1 MDPAVAA
8 GIRRTASGEEYMDL
22 SKIAQDLTAT
32 MSPESAS
39 YEIGPDGKELVL
51 EFSEADKSR
60 LRNVCKQVNE
70 LQAKAGNPSVQ
81 NPSGPSPQPYMMGMG
96 MMQNAYSSPES
107 MEYATMLEEDLG
119 FEVSVEQN
127 VLVEEEDFTIRPQL
141 RESRE
146 KFYVCV
152 EKLMPDGTRKL
163 FGEEEAV
170 KAVKE
175 YEAKTAKRAAAN
187 SDFKDEATSKWV
199 TESMFEV
206 YNLATEL
213 RRYNTVLAEQLLWF
227 QHESEPDDFD
237 KFKAKCLKKLIE
249 YRSRDPLAEIKSN
262 PLITRDGNVYIA
274 EGKEIND
281 KEFNEYRKMLSDALE
296 EETQKEKEQHAID
309 KYVEESDKRLSGLR
323 QELNALTKHDNPK
336 AAIHELQMMTNIC
349 ICTTQEEYE
358 RECKWRDRLNK
369 QWNPAQLDSQNK
381 YLVYKKLMRCCAD
394 EVPEG
399 MTYDQWFDDWWNKP
413 VEAAESTFNPSYI
426 AAMKMQMRFTNIVN
440 NQPTPEQLKASYDA
454 ETARRQ
460 RAFDLGMVDP
470 NMDLNQFLNGPYG
483 ASFLMHRTMENIR
496 KRQQQ
501 SLLNKYDPNKLHDI
515 FRQKDPE
522 REAMFGPTPDYDTLV
537 NSEEYQKRRKLFVES
552 IYQKN
557 SLGTLHGGGSH
568 G

>member
-8 GIRRTASGEEYMDL
+8 GIRRTASGEEYMDM
-22 SKIAQDLTAT
+22 SKIAQDLAST

-60 LRNVCKQVNE
+60 IRNVCKQVDE
-70 LQAKAGNPSVQ
+70 LQAKAGNSPVQ

-96 MMQNAYSSPES
+96 MMHSAYSSPES
-107 MEYATMLEEDLG
+107 MEYASMLEEDLG

-127 VLVEEEDFTIRPQL
+127 VPVEEEDFTARPPR

-170 KAVKE
+170 KAVEE
-175 YEAKTAKRAAAN
+175 YEAKTAAAN

-199 TESMFEV
+199 TESMSEV

-213 RRYNTVLAEQLLWF
+213 RRYNSVLAEQLLWF
-227 QHESEPDDFD
+227 QHESEPADFD
-237 KFKAKCLKKLIE
+237 RFKAKCLKKLIE
-249 YRSRDPLAEIKSN
+249 YRSRDPLAEVKSN
-262 PLITRDGNVYIA
+262 PLITRNGKVFIA
-274 EGKEIND
+274 EGKEID
-281 KEFNEYRKMLSDALE
+281 EKEFNEYRKMISDALE
-296 EETQKEKEQHAID
+296 EETQKEKEQHVID
-309 KYVEESDKRLSGLR
+309 KYVEESDRRLSGLR
-323 QELNALTKHDNPK
+323 QELSALTKHDNPK

-349 ICTTQEEYE
+349 ICTTQDEYE
-358 RECKWRDRLNK
+358 RECKWRDRLNR

-399 MTYDQWFDDWWNKP
+399 MTYDQWFDDWWNRP
-413 VEAAESTFNPSYI
+413 VQAAESTYRPSYI
-426 AAMKMQMRFTNIVN
+426 AAMKMQMRFTNIVSS
-440 NQPTPEQLKASYDA
+440 QPTPEQIKASYDA

-483 ASFLMHRTMENIR
+483 ASFLMHRTMECIR

-501 SLLNKYDPNKLHDI
+501 SLLNKYDPNRLHDI

-522 REAMFGPTPDYDTLV
+522 KEALFGPRPDYDTLV

>member
-8 GIRRTASGEEYMDL
+8 GIRRTASGEEYMDM
-22 SKIAQDLTAT
+22 SKIAQDLAST
-32 MSPESAS
+32 MSPESAT

-60 LRNVCKQVNE
+60 IRNVCKQVDE
-70 LQAKAGNPSVQ
+70 LQAKAGNSPIQ

-96 MMQNAYSSPES
+96 MMQSAYSSPES
-107 MEYATMLEEDLG
+107 MEYASMLEEDLG

-127 VLVEEEDFTIRPQL
+127 VLVEEEDSTTRPPR

-163 FGEEEAV
+163 FGDEESV
-170 KAVKE
+170 KEVKE
-175 YEAKTAKRAAAN
+175 YEAKIAAAN

-199 TESMFEV
+199 TESMSEV

-213 RRYNTVLAEQLLWF
+213 RRYNSVLAEQLLWF
-227 QHESEPDDFD
+227 QHESEPADFD
-237 KFKAKCLKKLIE
+237 RFKAKCLKKLIE
-249 YRSRDPLAEIKSN
+249 YRSRDPLAEVKSN
-262 PLITRDGNVYIA
+262 PLITRNGKVFIA
-274 EGKEIND
+274 EGKEID
-281 KEFNEYRKMLSDALE
+281 EKEFNEYRKMISDALE

-309 KYVEESDKRLSGLR
+309 KYVEESDRRLSGLR
-323 QELNALTKHDNPK
+323 KELSALTKHDNPK

-349 ICTTQEEYE
+349 ICTTQDEYE
-358 RECKWRDRLNK
+358 RECKWRDRLNR

-413 VEAAESTFNPSYI
+413 VEAAESTYRPSYI

-440 NQPTPEQLKASYDA
+440 SQPTPEQLKASYDA

-483 ASFLMHRTMENIR
+483 ASFLMHRTMECIR

-501 SLLNKYDPNKLHDI
+501 SLLNKYDPNRLHDI

-522 REAMFGPTPDYDTLV
+522 KEALFGPRPDYDTLV

>member
-127 VLVEEEDFTIRPQL
+127 VPVEEEDFTIRPQL

-152 EKLMPDGTRKL
+152 DKLMPDGTRKL

-175 YEAKTAKRAAAN
+175 YEAKTAAAN

-274 EGKEIND
+274 EGKEINE

-323 QELNALTKHDNPK
+323 QELDALTKHDNPK

-413 VEAAESTFNPSYI
+413 VEAAENTYRPSYI
-426 AAMKMQMRFTNIVN
+426 AAMKMQMRFMNIVN

>member
-8 GIRRTASGEEYMDL
+8 GIRHTASGEEYVDMA
-22 SKIAQDLTAT
+22 KIAQDLTST
-32 MSPESAS
+32 IKPESAN
-39 YEIGPDGKELVL
+39 YEIGPDGKEIVL

-60 LRNVCKQVNE
+60 LLNVCKQVNE
-70 LQAKAGNPSVQ
+70 LQAKAGNHSDQ

-96 MMQNAYSSPES
+96 MMHSAYSSPES
-107 MEYATMLEEDLG
+107 MEYAAMLEEDLG
-119 FEVSVEQN
+119 FEVSVENN
-127 VLVEEEDFTIRPQL
+127 VTVEEEDFTIRPQL

-163 FGEEEAV
+163 FGDDESV
-170 KAVKE
+170 KQVKE
-175 YEAKTAKRAAAN
+175 YEAKLKAAAAN
-187 SDFKDEATSKWV
+187 SDFKDQATRKWV
-199 TESMFEV
+199 TESMYDV

-213 RRYNTVLAEQLLWF
+213 RRYNSMLAEQLLWF
-227 QHESEPDDFD
+227 QHESEPADFD
-237 KFKAKCLKKLIE
+237 KFKAKCLRKLFE
-249 YRSRDPLAEIKSN
+249 YRSKDPLANVKSN
-262 PLITRDGNVYIA
+262 PLVTKDGRVFIS
-274 EGKEIND
+274 EGKDVDE
-281 KEFNEYRKMLSDALE
+281 KEFNEYRKKISDALKE
-296 EETQKEKEQHAID
+296 ESQKEKEQHVID

-323 QELNALTKHDNPK
+323 QELNALTSHDNPK
-336 AAIHELQMMTNIC
+336 AAINELQMMTNIC
-349 ICTTQEEYE
+349 VCTTQEEYE
-358 RECKWRDRLNK
+358 RECNWRDRLNR
-369 QWNPAQLDSQNK
+369 QWNPAQLDSQNN

-413 VEAAESTFNPSYI
+413 IEKAENAYNPARI

-460 RAFDLGMVDP
+460 RAFDQGMVDP

-501 SLLNKYDPNKLHDI
+501 SLLNKYDPNKLHEL

-537 NSEEYQKRRKLFVES
+537 NSEEYQKRRKMFVES

>member
-8 GIRRTASGEEYMDL
+8 GIRRTASGEEYMDM
-22 SKIAQDLTAT
+22 SKIAQDLAST

-60 LRNVCKQVNE
+60 IRNVCKQVDE
-70 LQAKAGNPSVQ
+70 LQAKAGNSPVQ

-96 MMQNAYSSPES
+96 MMHSAYSSPES
-107 MEYATMLEEDLG
+107 MEYASMLEEDLG

-127 VLVEEEDFTIRPQL
+127 VPVEEEDFTTRPPR

-170 KAVKE
+170 KAVEE
-175 YEAKTAKRAAAN
+175 YEAKTAAAN

-199 TESMFEV
+199 TESMSEV

-213 RRYNTVLAEQLLWF
+213 RRYNSVLAEQLLWF
-227 QHESEPDDFD
+227 QHESEPADFD
-237 KFKAKCLKKLIE
+237 RFKAKCLKKLIE

-262 PLITRDGNVYIA
+262 PLITRNGKVFIA
-274 EGKEIND
+274 EGKEID
-281 KEFNEYRKMLSDALE
+281 EKEFNEYRKMISDALE

-309 KYVEESDKRLSGLR
+309 KYVEESDRRLSGLR
-323 QELNALTKHDNPK
+323 QELSALTKHDNPK

-349 ICTTQEEYE
+349 ICTTQDEYE
-358 RECKWRDRLNK
+358 RECKWRDRLNR

-399 MTYDQWFDDWWNKP
+399 MTYDQWFDDWWNRP
-413 VEAAESTFNPSYI
+413 VQAAESTYRPSYI
-426 AAMKMQMRFTNIVN
+426 AAMKMQMRFTNIVSS
-440 NQPTPEQLKASYDA
+440 QPTPEQIKASYDA

-483 ASFLMHRTMENIR
+483 ASFLMHRTMECIR

-501 SLLNKYDPNKLHDI
+501 SLLNKYDPNRLHDI

-522 REAMFGPTPDYDTLV
+522 KEALFGPRPDYDTLV

>member
-60 LRNVCKQVNE
+60 LRNVCNQVIE

-127 VLVEEEDFTIRPQL
+127 VSVEEEDFTIRPQL

-163 FGEEEAV
+163 FGDEESVRE
-170 KAVKE
+170 VKE
-175 YEAKTAKRAAAN
+175 YEAKTAAAN

-206 YNLATEL
+206 YNLAMEL
-213 RRYNTVLAEQLLWF
+213 RRYNTVLADQLLWF

-262 PLITRDGNVYIA
+262 PLITRNGNVYIS
-274 EGKEIND
+274 EGKEINE

-323 QELNALTKHDNPK
+323 QELDALTKHDNPK

-413 VEAAESTFNPSYI
+413 VEAAESTYRPSYI
-426 AAMKMQMRFTNIVN
+426 AAMKMQMRFMNIVN

>member
-8 GIRRTASGEEYMDL
+8 GIRRTASGEEYMDM
-22 SKIAQDLTAT
+22 SKIAQDLAST

-60 LRNVCKQVNE
+60 IRNVCKQVDE
-70 LQAKAGNPSVQ
+70 LQAKAGNSPVQ

-96 MMQNAYSSPES
+96 MMHSAYSSPES
-107 MEYATMLEEDLG
+107 MEYASMLEEDLG
-119 FEVSVEQN
+119 FEVSVEEN
-127 VLVEEEDFTIRPQL
+127 VTVEEEDFTTRPPR

-170 KAVKE
+170 KAVEE
-175 YEAKTAKRAAAN
+175 YEAKTAAAN

-199 TESMFEV
+199 TESMSEV

-213 RRYNTVLAEQLLWF
+213 RRYNSVLAEQLLWF
-227 QHESEPDDFD
+227 QHESEPADFD
-237 KFKAKCLKKLIE
+237 RFKAKCLKKLIE

-262 PLITRDGNVYIA
+262 PLITRNGKVFIA
-274 EGKEIND
+274 EGKEID
-281 KEFNEYRKMLSDALE
+281 EKEFNEYRKMISDALE

-309 KYVEESDKRLSGLR
+309 KYVEESDRRLSGLR
-323 QELNALTKHDNPK
+323 QELSALTKHDNPK

-349 ICTTQEEYE
+349 ICTTQDEYE
-358 RECKWRDRLNK
+358 RECKWRDRLNR
-369 QWNPAQLDSQNK
+369 QWNPAQIDSQNK

-399 MTYDQWFDDWWNKP
+399 MTYDQWFDDWWNRP
-413 VEAAESTFNPSYI
+413 VQAAESTYRPSYI
-426 AAMKMQMRFTNIVN
+426 AAMKMQMRFTNIVSS
-440 NQPTPEQLKASYDA
+440 QPTPEQIKASYDA

-483 ASFLMHRTMENIR
+483 ASFLMHRTMECIR

-501 SLLNKYDPNKLHDI
+501 SLLNKYDPNRLHDI

-522 REAMFGPTPDYDTLV
+522 KEALFGPRPDYDTLV

>member
-127 VLVEEEDFTIRPQL
+127 VSVEEEDFTIRPQL

-152 EKLMPDGTRKL
+152 DKLMPDGTRKL
-163 FGEEEAV
+163 FGEEEAI

-175 YEAKTAKRAAAN
+175 YEAKTAAAN

-206 YNLATEL
+206 YNLAMEL
-213 RRYNTVLAEQLLWF
+213 RRYNTVLADQLLWF

-262 PLITRDGNVYIA
+262 PLITRNGNVYIS
-274 EGKEIND
+274 EGKEINE

-323 QELNALTKHDNPK
+323 QELDALTKHDNPK

-413 VEAAESTFNPSYI
+413 VEAAESTYRPSYI
-426 AAMKMQMRFTNIVN
+426 AAMKMQMRFMNIVN

>member
-8 GIRRTASGEEYMDL
+8 GIRRTASGEEYMDM
-22 SKIAQDLTAT
+22 SKIAQDLAST

-60 LRNVCKQVNE
+60 IRNVCKQVDE
-70 LQAKAGNPSVQ
+70 LQAKAGNSPVQ

-96 MMQNAYSSPES
+96 MMHSAYSSPES
-107 MEYATMLEEDLG
+107 MEYASMLEEDLG

-127 VLVEEEDFTIRPQL
+127 VPVEEEDFTTRPPR

-170 KAVKE
+170 KAVEE
-175 YEAKTAKRAAAN
+175 YEAKTAAAN
-187 SDFKDEATSKWV
+187 ADFKDEATSKWV
-199 TESMFEV
+199 TESMSEV

-213 RRYNTVLAEQLLWF
+213 RRYNSVLAEQLLWF
-227 QHESEPDDFD
+227 QHESEPADFD
-237 KFKAKCLKKLIE
+237 RFKAKCLKKLIE
-249 YRSRDPLAEIKSN
+249 YRSRDPLAEVKSN
-262 PLITRDGNVYIA
+262 PLITRNGKVFIA
-274 EGKEIND
+274 EGKEID
-281 KEFNEYRKMLSDALE
+281 EKEFNEYRKMISDALE

-309 KYVEESDKRLSGLR
+309 KYVEESDRRLSGLR
-323 QELNALTKHDNPK
+323 QELSALTKHDNPK

-349 ICTTQEEYE
+349 ICTTQDEYE
-358 RECKWRDRLNK
+358 RECKWRDRLNR
-369 QWNPAQLDSQNK
+369 QWNPAQIDSQNK

-413 VEAAESTFNPSYI
+413 VQAAESTYRPSYI

-440 NQPTPEQLKASYDA
+440 SQPTPEQIKASYDA

-483 ASFLMHRTMENIR
+483 ASFLMHRTMECIR

-501 SLLNKYDPNKLHDI
+501 SLLNKYDPNRLHDI

-522 REAMFGPTPDYDTLV
+522 KEALFGPRPDYDTLV

>member
-8 GIRRTASGEEYMDL
+8 GIRRTASGEEYMDM
-22 SKIAQDLTAT
+22 SKIAQDLAST

-60 LRNVCKQVNE
+60 IRNVCKQADE
-70 LQAKAGNPSVQ
+70 LQAKAGNSPVQ

-96 MMQNAYSSPES
+96 MMQSAYSSPES
-107 MEYATMLEEDLG
+107 MEYASMLEEDLG

-127 VLVEEEDFTIRPQL
+127 VLVEEEDFTTRPPR

-163 FGEEEAV
+163 FGDEESV
-170 KAVKE
+170 KEVKE
-175 YEAKTAKRAAAN
+175 YEAKIAAAN

-199 TESMFEV
+199 TESMSEV

-213 RRYNTVLAEQLLWF
+213 RRYNSVLAEQLLWF
-227 QHESEPDDFD
+227 QHESEPADFD
-237 KFKAKCLKKLIE
+237 RFKAKCLKKLIE
-249 YRSRDPLAEIKSN
+249 YRSRDPLAEVKSN
-262 PLITRDGNVYIA
+262 PLITRNGKVFIA
-274 EGKEIND
+274 EGKEID
-281 KEFNEYRKMLSDALE
+281 EKEFNEYRKMISDALE

-323 QELNALTKHDNPK
+323 KELSALTKHDNPK

-349 ICTTQEEYE
+349 ICTTQDEYE
-358 RECKWRDRLNK
+358 RECKWRDRLNR

-413 VEAAESTFNPSYI
+413 VEAAESTYRPSYI

-440 NQPTPEQLKASYDA
+440 SQPTPEQLKASYDA

-483 ASFLMHRTMENIR
+483 ASFLMHRTMECIR

-501 SLLNKYDPNKLHDI
+501 SLLNKYDPNRLHDI

-522 REAMFGPTPDYDTLV
+522 KEALFGPRPDYDTLV

>member
-60 LRNVCKQVNE
+60 LSNVCKQVNE

-96 MMQNAYSSPES
+96 MMHNAYSSPES

-127 VLVEEEDFTIRPQL
+127 APVEEEDFTIRPQL

-152 EKLMPDGTRKL
+152 DKLMPDGTRKL

-175 YEAKTAKRAAAN
+175 YEAKTAAAN

-249 YRSRDPLAEIKSN
+249 YRSKDPLAEIKSN

-274 EGKEIND
+274 EGKEINE

-323 QELNALTKHDNPK
+323 QELDALTKHDNPK

-413 VEAAESTFNPSYI
+413 VEAAESTYRPSYI
-426 AAMKMQMRFTNIVN
+426 AAMKMQMRFMNIVN

>member
-127 VLVEEEDFTIRPQL
+127 VSVEEEDFTIRPQL

-152 EKLMPDGTRKL
+152 DKLMPDGTRKL
-163 FGEEEAV
+163 FGEEEAI

-175 YEAKTAKRAAAN
+175 YEAKTAAAN

-206 YNLATEL
+206 YNLAMEL
-213 RRYNTVLAEQLLWF
+213 RRYNTVLADQLLWF

-262 PLITRDGNVYIA
+262 PLITRNGNVYIS
-274 EGKEIND
+274 EGKEINE

-323 QELNALTKHDNPK
+323 QELDALTKHDNPK

-349 ICTTQEEYE
+349 ICTTQEEYV

-413 VEAAESTFNPSYI
+413 VEAAESTYRPSYI
-426 AAMKMQMRFTNIVN
+426 AAMKMQMRFMNIVN

>member
-8 GIRRTASGEEYMDL
+8 GIRRTASGEEYMDM
-22 SKIAQDLTAT
+22 SKIAQDLAST

-60 LRNVCKQVNE
+60 IRNVCKQVDE
-70 LQAKAGNPSVQ
+70 LQAKAGNSPIQ

-96 MMQNAYSSPES
+96 MMHNAYSSPES
-107 MEYATMLEEDLG
+107 MEYACMLEEDLG

-127 VLVEEEDFTIRPQL
+127 VLVEEEDFNTRPPR

-170 KAVKE
+170 KAVEE
-175 YEAKTAKRAAAN
+175 YEAKTAAAN

-199 TESMFEV
+199 TESMSEV
-206 YNLATEL
+206 YNLASEL
-213 RRYNTVLAEQLLWF
+213 RRYNSVLAEQLLWF
-227 QHESEPDDFD
+227 QHESEPADFD
-237 KFKAKCLKKLIE
+237 RFKAKCLKKLIE
-249 YRSRDPLAEIKSN
+249 YRSRDPLAEVKSN
-262 PLITRDGNVYIA
+262 PLITRNGKVFIA
-274 EGKEIND
+274 EGKEID
-281 KEFNEYRKMLSDALE
+281 EKEFNEYRKMLSDALE

-309 KYVEESDKRLSGLR
+309 KYVEESDRRLSGLR
-323 QELNALTKHDNPK
+323 KELSALTKHDNPK

-349 ICTTQEEYE
+349 ICTTQDEYE
-358 RECKWRDRLNK
+358 RECKWRDRLNR

-381 YLVYKKLMRCCAD
+381 YLIYKKLMRCCAD

-413 VEAAESTFNPSYI
+413 VEAAESTYRPSYI

-440 NQPTPEQLKASYDA
+440 SQPTPEQLKASYDA

-483 ASFLMHRTMENIR
+483 ASFLMHRTMESIR

-501 SLLNKYDPNKLHDI
+501 SLLNKYDPNRLHDI

-522 REAMFGPTPDYDTLV
+522 KEALFGPRPDYDTLV
-537 NSEEYQKRRKLFVES
+537 NSKEYQKRRKLFVES

>member
-8 GIRRTASGEEYMDL
+8 GIRRTASGEEYMDM
-22 SKIAQDLTAT
+22 SKIAQDLAST

-60 LRNVCKQVNE
+60 IRNVCKQVDE
-70 LQAKAGNPSVQ
+70 LQAKAGNSPVQ

-96 MMQNAYSSPES
+96 MMHSTYSSPES
-107 MEYATMLEEDLG
+107 MEYAAMLEEDLG

-127 VLVEEEDFTIRPQL
+127 VPVEEEDFNTRPPR

-170 KAVKE
+170 KAVEE
-175 YEAKTAKRAAAN
+175 YEAKTAAAN
-187 SDFKDEATSKWV
+187 ADFKDEATSKWV
-199 TESMFEV
+199 TESMSEV
-206 YNLATEL
+206 YTLATEL
-213 RRYNTVLAEQLLWF
+213 RRYNSVLAEQLLWF
-227 QHESEPDDFD
+227 QHESEPADFD
-237 KFKAKCLKKLIE
+237 RFKAKCLKKLIE

-262 PLITRDGNVYIA
+262 PLITRNGKVFIA
-274 EGKEIND
+274 EGKEID
-281 KEFNEYRKMLSDALE
+281 EKEFNEYRKMISDALE

-309 KYVEESDKRLSGLR
+309 KYVEESDRRLSGLR
-323 QELNALTKHDNPK
+323 QELSALTKHDNPK

-349 ICTTQEEYE
+349 ICTTQDEYE
-358 RECKWRDRLNK
+358 RECKWRDRLNR
-369 QWNPAQLDSQNK
+369 QWNPAQIDSQNK

-399 MTYDQWFDDWWNKP
+399 MTYDQWFDYWWNRP
-413 VEAAESTFNPSYI
+413 VQAAESTYRPSYI

-440 NQPTPEQLKASYDA
+440 SQPTPEQIKASYDA

-483 ASFLMHRTMENIR
+483 ASFLMHRTMECIR

-501 SLLNKYDPNKLHDI
+501 SLLNKYDPNRLHDI

-522 REAMFGPTPDYDTLV
+522 KEALFGPRPDYDTLV